1 MTRTEPLMTEPNDPS
16 REKAPQPE
24 PPESERPTLL
34 GPVILADKP
43 DPQEVLRALLR
54 SRRGKH
60 KIYVG
65 AAPGVGKTYRAIQ
78 ELLER
83 KSQGIDA
90 IIGFLEAHGRTDV
103 KALAGDLEVF
113 PRQTLEFKGTQ
124 LTEMNLAGL
133 LTRKPQLVLVDEL
146 QHTNAPGAKHK
157 KRFVDVDEL
166 LNAGIS
172 VVSTLNIQHLESLM
186 DLVERMTGVRVKDRV
201 PDRVVLEADELVL
214 VDVTPEQLQ
223 ERLKAGKIYANA
235 RIETALS
242 SFFTEEN
249 LTQLRELALRQ
260 VADAVEE
267 APPPEEV
274 LSRGIKERIAVALEA
289 KPESARLV
297 RRGARVAQRLKAEL
311 HVVYVETHAP
321 NTDER
326 RTLTQL
332 ETLARELD
340 GEFHTIPAKNVT
352 DAIVSFT
359 RTHDI
364 TQIIM
369 GETHRSRWQE
379 LLGGNIIHDVMRRTH
394 DVDVYVIADE

>member
-1 MTRTEPLMTEPNDPS
+1 MSDPKQPDTRDQAPPS
-16 REKAPQPE
+16 AAFEE
-24 PPESERPTLL
+24 TERPTLL
-34 GPVILADKP
+34 GPVMLEDKP

-83 KSQGIDA
+83 KSQGVDA
-90 IIGFLEAHGRTDV
+90 IIGYLEAHGRADV
-103 KALAGDLEVF
+103 KTLASELEVF
-113 PRQTLEFKGTQ
+113 PRQSLEYRGAQ
-124 LTEMNLAGL
+124 MTEMDLAGL
-133 LTRKPQLVLVDEL
+133 LARKPQLVLVDEL

-223 ERLKAGKIYANA
+223 ERLKAGKIYANE

-249 LTQLRELALRQ
+249 LTHLRELALRQ

-267 APPPEEV
+267 APQPEEM
-274 LSRGIKERIAVALEA
+274 LARGMKERIAVAFEA
-289 KPESARLV
+289 KPESARLI

-311 HVVYVETHAP
+311 HVIFVETRPPSA
-321 NTDER
+321 EEK
-326 RTLTQL
+326 RTLEAFEKLT
-332 ETLARELD
+332 AELD
-340 GEFHTIPAKNVT
+340 AEFHVIPSKNVT

-359 RTHDI
+359 RANDI

-369 GETHRSRWQE
+369 GETHRSKWQE
-379 LLGGNIIHDVMRRTH
+379 FVGGNIIHEVMRRTH